1 MKSLKNKKV
10 VEIAGVVLKQSLK
23 KLPSI
28 KNVSKKVKP
37 VSKNRNSID
46 PTPSGSLKKQIDLI
60 TNNLDTAKSAMPSNL
75 KPMLA
80 GIIDEAFNK
89 GDWQFEIKWDGYR
102 SLTYLQKG
110 NVQLRSRN
118 NLSFN
123 EKYKP
128 VYEALK
134 AWPINAVI
142 DGEIVVLNEEG
153 HADFEGLQKW
163 YQFEQGT
170 LVYFVFDILWLEGH
184 NLMELTLTERRDILK
199 QLVPSN
205 YIIRYSDSIDE
216 YGIDFFKVAQQNG
229 LEGIIAKQKNATYSP
244 GYRTKSWLKIK
255 AETRHEAVICGYT
268 KNKDTDRLFSSLV
281 LGIAEGEKVKFI
293 GQVGTGFT
301 GASQKNIFEK
311 LKPLFTDDCPFEK
324 IPKTGVPTF
333 WVKPH
338 LVCEVKYTELTSE
351 GLMRHPSF
359 QGLRKD
365 KTIADLNLEEK
376 KAVAT
381 KQIDE
386 PVSSSKKKLPQK
398 TPRRKLRQKQL

>member
-1 MKSLKNKKV
+1 
-10 VEIAGVVLKQSLK
+10 
-23 KLPSI
+23 
-28 KNVSKKVKP
+28 
-37 VSKNRNSID
+37 
-46 PTPSGSLKKQIDLI
+46 
-60 TNNLDTAKSAMPSNL
+60 
-75 KPMLA
+75 
-80 GIIDEAFNK
+80 
-89 GDWQFEIKWDGYR
+89 
-102 SLTYLQKG
+102 
-110 NVQLRSRN
+110 
-118 NLSFN
+118 
-123 EKYKP
+123 
-128 VYEALK
+128 
-134 AWPINAVI
+134 
-142 DGEIVVLNEEG
+142 
-153 HADFEGLQKW
+153 
-163 YQFEQGT
+163 
-170 LVYFVFDILWLEGH
+170 
-184 NLMELTLTERRDILK
+184 
-199 QLVPSN
+199 
-205 YIIRYSDSIDE
+205 
-216 YGIDFFKVAQQNG
+216 VAQQNG

-281 LGIAEGEKVKFI
+281 LGITEGEKVKFI

-301 GASQKNIFEK
+301 GASQQNIFEK

-386 PVSSSKKKLPQK
+386 PVSSSKKKLLQK
-398 TPRRKLRQKQL
+398 PTRRKLRQKQL

>member
-60 TNNLDTAKSAMPSNL
+60 TKNLDTAKSAMPSNL

-184 NLMELTLTERRDILK
+184 NLMELPLTERREILK
-199 QLVPSN
+199 QLMPSN
-205 YIIRYSDSIDE
+205 NVICYSDSIDE
-216 YGIDFFKVAQQNG
+216 YGIDFFAVAQKNG
-229 LEGIIAKQKNATYSP
+229 L
-244 GYRTKSWLKIK
+244 K
-255 AETRHEAVICGYT
+255 ALLR
-268 KNKDTDRLFSSLV
+268 NKKMQLIL
-281 LGIAEGEKVKFI
+281 
-293 GQVGTGFT
+293 QVTAQNHG
-301 GASQKNIFEK
+301 
-311 LKPLFTDDCPFEK
+311 
-324 IPKTGVPTF
+324 
-333 WVKPH
+333 
-338 LVCEVKYTELTSE
+338 
-351 GLMRHPSF
+351 
-359 QGLRKD
+359 
-365 KTIADLNLEEK
+365 
-376 KAVAT
+376 
-381 KQIDE
+381 
-386 PVSSSKKKLPQK
+386 
-398 TPRRKLRQKQL
+398 